1 MELRKTL
8 AVWLTVMTA
17 ACSCNREAFKPVDNV
32 VFIQDARLEEAG
44 QTLSPGDAF
53 HLHGIGCQQ
62 TDNVM
67 LTFTWETG
75 DATIPVGKVSGIYAK
90 KQEVTPVGI
99 TAVLPYRYPAADVE
113 VSVMREGKQQRIGL
127 LRITDGQSP
136 KELRLYG
143 VSHVSCKIDGFMLD
157 MNNT

>member
-67 LTFTWETG
+67 LLG
-75 DATIPVGKVSGIYAK
+75 RPVTQLFLSVRCPVSMQRK
-90 KQEVTPVGI
+90 K
-99 TAVLPYRYPAADVE
+99 
-113 VSVMREGKQQRIGL
+113 M
-127 LRITDGQSP
+127 
-136 KELRLYG
+136 
-143 VSHVSCKIDGFMLD
+143 
-157 MNNT
+157 